1 MRTRSKLNRINHL
14 KRFKEVSNILIK
26 HGFGFIFDRID
37 LRGRVGLKQKE
48 NQIKIPLGSMPWRFR
63 CAIEE
68 LGPTYIKLGQI
79 LSTRPDL
86 LEPEYITELEKLQNE
101 VPPFPYEQVVN
112 VCVQEGIDLEKDFSY
127 FNLEPIAAASIAQV
141 HEAYLKNGDHVV
153 VKVQRPGIEKVV
165 ETDLEILY
173 HLSQLLEKRTDWGRL
188 YKISDIVSELA
199 AAITRELDFNQEAR
213 NADLFRNN
221 FASSKNVK
229 IPLVY
234 WDYSS
239 RRVITLEYMGGVKI
253 SNFTGLKQAEY
264 NTENIC
270 KNLVDALFKQVYEH
284 GFFHADPHPGNI
296 AVTTG
301 ESIIFYDFGQVGV
314 IDEILKQ
321 NCMEML
327 IGMMR
332 YDVAGVTRALLKLG
346 VGTQYI
352 NKIELQQEI
361 SRLQQKYYGMPL
373 SEIKIGE
380 ALGELVQLSIK
391 FQIRI
396 PAELSLMAKMFM
408 TVESIVSQLDPK
420 LSIVDIAEP
429 YGRKVLMKRYSPDH
443 LKEKI
448 KNITFDYANLI
459 EAAPRELENLLYLL
473 KEGELK
479 VKMEHTNLN
488 KLSSKIDIISNR
500 LSVAIIVASIIIG
513 TSLIVDKTSDN
524 IIKQV
529 PLVEVSF
536 VTTMILGLFLVYS
549 IIKSGRY

>member
-1 MRTRSKLNRINHL
+1 L
-14 KRFKEVSNILIK
+14 
-26 HGFGFIFDRID
+26 
-37 LRGRVGLKQKE
+37 E
-48 NQIKIPLGSMPWRFR
+48 NQLGR
-63 CAIEE
+63 
-68 LGPTYIKLGQI
+68 
-79 LSTRPDL
+79 
-86 LEPEYITELEKLQNE
+86 
-101 VPPFPYEQVVN
+101 
-112 VCVQEGIDLEKDFSY
+112 
-127 FNLEPIAAASIAQV
+127 
-141 HEAYLKNGDHVV
+141 
-153 VKVQRPGIEKVV
+153 
-165 ETDLEILY
+165 
-173 HLSQLLEKRTDWGRL
+173 
-188 YKISDIVSELA
+188 
-199 AAITRELDFNQEAR
+199 
-213 NADLFRNN
+213 
-221 FASSKNVK
+221 
-229 IPLVY
+229 
-234 WDYSS
+234 
-239 RRVITLEYMGGVKI
+239 
-253 SNFTGLKQAEY
+253 
-264 NTENIC
+264 
-270 KNLVDALFKQVYEH
+270 EH

-296 AVTTG
+296 AVAAG

-361 SRLQQKYYGMPL
+361 SRLQQKYYGIPL
-373 SEIKIGE
+373 SEIKVGE

-396 PAELSLMAKMFM
+396 PAELYLMAKMFM

-513 TSLIVDKTSDN
+513 TSLIVDKTSEN
-524 IIKQV
+524 LIKQV
-529 PLVEVSF
+529 PLVEVGF
-536 VTTMILGLFLVYS
+536 IATMILGLFLVYS

>member
-1 MRTRSKLNRINHL
+1 
-14 KRFKEVSNILIK
+14 
-26 HGFGFIFDRID
+26 
-37 LRGRVGLKQKE
+37 
-48 NQIKIPLGSMPWRFR
+48 
-63 CAIEE
+63 
-68 LGPTYIKLGQI
+68 
-79 LSTRPDL
+79 
-86 LEPEYITELEKLQNE
+86 
-101 VPPFPYEQVVN
+101 VVN
-112 VCVQEGIDLEKDFSY
+112 VCIQEGIDFERDFQY
-127 FNLEPIAAASIAQV
+127 FDPEPIAAASIAQV
-141 HEAYLKNGDHVV
+141 HSAYLKNGDHVV
-153 VKVQRPGIEKVV
+153 VKVQRPGIEKIV
-165 ETDLEILY
+165 ETDHEILY

-199 AAITRELDFNQEAR
+199 EAITRELDFNQEAR

-221 FASSKNVK
+221 FAGSKNVK
-229 IPLVY
+229 IPRVY

-253 SNFTGLKQAEY
+253 SNFTGLKQADY

-296 AVTTG
+296 AVAAG

-361 SRLQQKYYGMPL
+361 SRLQQKYYGIPL
-373 SEIKIGE
+373 SEIKVGE

-408 TVESIVSQLDPK
+408 TVESIVSQLDPE

-429 YGRKVLMKRYSPDH
+429 YGRKVLMKKYSPDH
-443 LKEKI
+443 LKKKI

-459 EAAPRELENLLYLL
+459 EAAPRELENLLYII

-488 KLSSKIDIISNR
+488 KLSSKIDIITNR

-524 IIKQV
+524 LIKQV
-529 PLVEVSF
+529 PLVEVGF
-536 VTTMILGLFLVYS
+536 IATMILGLFLVYS